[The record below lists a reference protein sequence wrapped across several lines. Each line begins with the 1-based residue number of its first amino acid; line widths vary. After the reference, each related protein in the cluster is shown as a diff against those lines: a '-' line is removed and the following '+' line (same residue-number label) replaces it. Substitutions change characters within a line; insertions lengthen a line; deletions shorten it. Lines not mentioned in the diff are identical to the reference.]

1 MAFSAIFSI
10 HKILQEY
17 MKGDTPTR
25 LFDFPRFQLNNK
37 PLADSLATKV
47 DGKWK
52 KISTQEYVD
61 MSDQFGRA
69 LIEAGLQ
76 PGDKVAVAST
86 NNRWEWNILDIG
98 TLQAG
103 CVDVP
108 VYPTISEDDYEYIFN
123 DAGVKLVFVSDEA
136 LYEKIIHIKEKVE
149 GLAEIYTFDP
159 VPNAPN
165 WMDFMAMGESNTH
178 QEVLEQRMKAV
189 KTEDLATLIY
199 TSGTTGRPKGVML
212 SHQNIASNSLD
223 SFPRIPTK
231 GDNELALSFLPLCHV
246 YERMLIYLYCY
257 ACVPIYYAE
266 SMDSIGDNIRE
277 LQPTIFTAV
286 PRLLEKIYDRI
297 VAKGSELTGIKK
309 KLFFWAIELGEEY
322 ELTGKGGMYKLK
334 LAIVRKLIFSKWM
347 EALGGRVKAIASG
360 SAALNPRL
368 IRIFSAAGVN
378 IQEGYGLTETSPVIS
393 VNGPD
398 VDQKRIGTVGRLI
411 RNVEVKIA
419 EDGEILCKGPN
430 VMLGYYNKPEATAE
444 VLSEDGW
451 FHTGDIGEFI
461 DGDFL
466 KITDRKKE
474 IFKTSGGKYI
484 APQLMETRFKESH
497 FIEQIMVI
505 GEGEKHPAAIVQPD
519 FEFLK
524 SYCKRKGLEYG
535 SEKEV
540 IQNEKIKA
548 RIFQDVEAI
557 NRHFGKWEQVK
568 KIELSDHAWTVDS
581 GELTPTMK
589 LKRRIVQSLHQD
601 HYERIY
607 GHKPGH

>member
-1 MAFSAIFSI
+1 
-10 HKILQEY
+10 

-25 LFDFPRFQLNNK
+25 LFDFPRYQLKNK
-37 PLADSLATKV
+37 PLTDSLANKIN
-47 DGKWK
+47 GSWK

-61 MSDQFGRA
+61 LSEQFGRA
-69 LIEAGLQ
+69 LIEAGLVA
-76 PGDKVAVAST
+76 GDKVAVAST
-86 NNRWEWNILDIG
+86 NNRYEWNILDIG

-136 LYEKIIHIKEKVE
+136 LYKKIVHIKNKVE
-149 GLAEIYTFDP
+149 GLAEIYTFDK
-159 VPNAPN
+159 VEGAPH
-165 WMDFMAMGESNTH
+165 WMEFMAKGESDAH
-178 QEVLEQRMKAV
+178 QAELQQRMDAV
-189 KTEDLATLIY
+189 QPADLATLIY

-212 SHQNIASNSLD
+212 SHSNVASNSLD
-223 SFPRIPTK
+223 SFGRIPTK

-257 ACVPIYYAE
+257 AGVPIYYAE
-266 SMDSIGDNIRE
+266 SMETIGDNIRE
-277 LQPTIFTAV
+277 IHPTIFTVV

-309 KLFFWAIELGEEY
+309 RLFFWAIELGEEY
-322 ELTGKGGMYKLK
+322 ELEGKSAWYNFQLK
-334 LAIVRKLIFSKWM
+334 IARKLIFSKWM

-393 VNGPD
+393 VNGPNSD
-398 VDQKRIGTVGRLI
+398 LKRIGSVGKLI
-411 RNVEVKIA
+411 PNVEVKIA
-419 EDGEILCKGPN
+419 ADGEILCKGPN
-430 VMLGYYNKPEATAE
+430 VMMGYYNKPEATAE
-444 VLSEDGW
+444 VLTAEGW

-461 DGDFL
+461 EGDFL

-497 FIEQIMVI
+497 FVEQVMVI
-505 GEGEKHPAAIVQPD
+505 GESEKHPAAFIQPD

-524 SYCKRKGLEYG
+524 AYCERKGIEYA
-535 SEKEV
+535 SDKEIV
-540 IQNEKIKA
+540 QNERIQN
-548 RIFQDVEAI
+548 RIMEDVEGI
-557 NRHFGKWEQVK
+557 NQNFGNWEQVK
-568 KIELSDHAWTVDS
+568 KIQLSDHQWTVDS

-589 LKRRIVQSLHQD
+589 LKRRIVLSLHQD

-607 GHKPGH
+607 GHKPGE

>member
-1 MAFSAIFSI
+1 
-10 HKILQEY
+10 

-25 LFDFPRFQLNNK
+25 LFDFPRYQLKNK
-37 PLADSLATKV
+37 PLTDSLATKV
-47 DGKWK
+47 NGSWK

-61 MSDQFGRA
+61 LSEQFGRA
-69 LIEAGLQ
+69 LIETGLQ

-86 NNRWEWNILDIG
+86 NNRYEWNILDIG

-136 LYEKIIHIKEKVE
+136 LYEKIIPIKDKVD
-149 GLAEIYTFDP
+149 GLADIYTFDQ
-159 VPNAPN
+159 VEGAPN
-165 WMDFMAMGESNTH
+165 WMEFMAKGEADTH
-178 QEVLEQRMKAV
+178 QAELEKRMDAV
-189 KTEDLATLIY
+189 KPEDLATLIY

-212 SHQNIASNSLD
+212 SHNNVASNSLD
-223 SFPRIPTK
+223 SYERIPTK

-246 YERMLIYLYCY
+246 YERMLVYLYCY
-257 ACVPIYYAE
+257 SCVPIYYAE
-266 SMDSIGDNIRE
+266 SMETIGDNIRE
-277 LQPTIFTAV
+277 VHPTIFTAV

-309 KLFFWAIELGEEY
+309 RLFFWALALGEEY
-322 ELTGKGGMYKLK
+322 ELEGKSGWYNFQLGI
-334 LAIVRKLIFSKWM
+334 ARKLIFSKWM

-393 VNGPD
+393 VNGPNND
-398 VDQKRIGTVGRLI
+398 LKRIGSVGKLI
-411 RNVEVKIA
+411 PNVEVKIA

-430 VMLGYYNKPEATAE
+430 VMMGYYNKPEATAE
-444 VLSEDGW
+444 VLTADGW

-497 FIEQIMVI
+497 FVEQVMVI
-505 GEGEKHPAAIVQPD
+505 GEAEKHPAAVIQPD

-524 SYCKRKGLEYG
+524 SYCERKGIDYP
-535 SEKEV
+535 SDQEV
-540 IQNEKIKA
+540 VQNERIKE
-548 RIFQDVEAI
+548 RIMQDVEEI
-557 NRHFGKWEQVK
+557 NQNFGKWEQVK
-568 KIELSDHAWTVDS
+568 KIELSDHQWTVDS

-589 LKRRIVQSLHQD
+589 LKRRIVLSLHQD

-607 GHKPGH
+607 GHKPGK

>member
-1 MAFSAIFSI
+1 
-10 HKILQEY
+10 
-17 MKGDTPTR
+17 MKGNTPTR
-25 LFDFPRFQLNNK
+25 LFDFPRYQLATK

-47 DGKWK
+47 NGEWK
-52 KISTQEYVD
+52 KISSQEYVD
-61 MSDQFGRA
+61 LSEQFGRA
-69 LIEAGLQ
+69 VIEAGLV
-76 PGDKVAVAST
+76 PGDKIAVAST
-86 NNRWEWNILDIG
+86 NNRYEWNILDIG

-136 LYEKIIHIKEKVE
+136 LYEKIVHIKDKVD
-149 GLAEIYTFDP
+149 GLMEIYTFDE
-159 VPNAPN
+159 VAGAPH
-165 WMDFMAMGESNTH
+165 WMDFMAKGEAMDH
-178 QEVLEQRMKAV
+178 QQELEKRMDSVKA
-189 KTEDLATLIY
+189 EDLATLIY

-212 SHQNIASNSLD
+212 SHSNVASNSLD
-223 SFPRIPTK
+223 SYPRIPTK
-231 GDNELALSFLPLCHV
+231 GDNEIALSFLPLCHV

-257 ACVPIYYAE
+257 SCVPIYYAE
-266 SMDSIGDNIRE
+266 SMETIGDNIRE
-277 LQPTIFTAV
+277 IHPTIFTAV

-309 KLFFWAIELGEEY
+309 RLFFWALELGEEY
-322 ELTGKGGMYKLK
+322 ELTGKSGWYNFQLK
-334 LAIVRKLIFSKWM
+334 IARKLIFSKWM

-398 VDQKRIGTVGRLI
+398 VDGQRIGTVGRLI
-411 RNVEVKIA
+411 DNVEVKIA
-419 EDGEILCKGPN
+419 ADGEILCKGPN
-430 VMLGYYNKPEATAE
+430 VMMGYYNKPEATAE
-444 VLSEDGW
+444 VLTEDGW
-451 FHTGDIGEFI
+451 FHTGDIGEFVE
-461 DGDFL
+461 GDFL

-524 SYCKRKGLEYG
+524 SYCDRKGIEYA
-535 SEKEV
+535 SE
-540 IQNEKIKA
+540 
-548 RIFQDVEAI
+548 EAI
-557 NRHFGKWEQVK
+557 VQNDRIKERIMQDIDALNTNFGKWEQVK
-568 KIELSDHAWTVDS
+568 KIELSNHQWTVDT

-589 LKRRIVQSLHQD
+589 LKRRIVLSIHQD
-601 HYERIY
+601 HYDAIY
-607 GHKPGH
+607 GHKPGK

>member
-1 MAFSAIFSI
+1 
-10 HKILQEY
+10 

-25 LFDFPRFQLNNK
+25 LFDFPRYQLKNK
-37 PLADSLATKV
+37 PLTDSLATKV
-47 DGKWK
+47 NGSWK

-61 MSDQFGRA
+61 LSEQFGRA
-69 LIEAGLQ
+69 LIETGLQ

-86 NNRWEWNILDIG
+86 NNRYEWNILDIG

-136 LYEKIIHIKEKVE
+136 LYEKIIHIKDKVD
-149 GLAEIYTFDP
+149 GLAEIYTFDQ
-159 VPNAPN
+159 VEGAPN
-165 WMDFMAMGESNTH
+165 WMEFMAKGEADTH
-178 QEVLEQRMKAV
+178 QAELEKRMDAV
-189 KTEDLATLIY
+189 KPEDLATLIY

-212 SHQNIASNSLD
+212 SHNNVASNSLD
-223 SFPRIPTK
+223 SYERIPTK

-246 YERMLIYLYCY
+246 YERMLVYLYCY
-257 ACVPIYYAE
+257 SCVPIYYAE
-266 SMDSIGDNIRE
+266 SMETIGDNIRE
-277 LQPTIFTAV
+277 VHPTIFTAV

-309 KLFFWAIELGEEY
+309 RLFFWALALGEEY
-322 ELTGKGGMYKLK
+322 ELEGKSGWYNFQLGI
-334 LAIVRKLIFSKWM
+334 ARKLIFSKWM

-393 VNGPD
+393 VNGPNSD
-398 VDQKRIGTVGRLI
+398 LKRIGSVGKLI
-411 RNVEVKIA
+411 PNVEVKIA

-430 VMLGYYNKPEATAE
+430 VMMGYYNKPEATAE
-444 VLSEDGW
+444 VLTEDGW

-497 FIEQIMVI
+497 FVEQVMVI
-505 GEGEKHPAAIVQPD
+505 GEAEKHPAAVIQPD

-524 SYCKRKGLEYG
+524 SYCERKGIDYPSDQEIVQNNRI
-535 SEKEV
+535 KE
-540 IQNEKIKA
+540 
-548 RIFQDVEAI
+548 RIMEDVEEI
-557 NRHFGKWEQVK
+557 NQNFGKWEQVK
-568 KIELSDHAWTVDS
+568 KIELSDHQWTVDT

-589 LKRRIVQSLHQD
+589 LKRRIVLSLHQD

-607 GHKPGH
+607 GHKPGK

>member
-1 MAFSAIFSI
+1 
-10 HKILQEY
+10 

-25 LFDFPRFQLNNK
+25 LFDFPRYQLK
-37 PLADSLATKV
+37 TKALPDSLATKV
-47 DGKWK
+47 NGTWR
-52 KISTQEYVD
+52 KISTQEYI
-61 MSDQFGRA
+61 SESERFSRA
-69 LIEAGLQ
+69 LIASGLQ

-86 NNRWEWNILDIG
+86 NNRWEWNVLDIG

-103 CVDVP
+103 CIDVP

-123 DAGVKLVFVSDEA
+123 DAGVKLVFVSDES
-136 LYEKIIHIKEKVE
+136 LYEKIVHIKDSVE
-149 GLAEIYTFDP
+149 ALAEIYTFDE

-165 WMDFMAMGESNTH
+165 WQSFLALGDGDEHQAELEKRMD
-178 QEVLEQRMKAV
+178 AV
-189 KTEDLATLIY
+189 ETDDLATLIY

-212 SHQNIASNSLD
+212 SHRNIASNSLD
-223 SFPRIPTK
+223 SFGRIPTK
-231 GDNELALSFLPLCHV
+231 GDDELALSFLPLCHV

-266 SMDSIGDNIRE
+266 SMETIGDNIRE
-277 LQPTIFTAV
+277 VQPTIFTAV
-286 PRLLEKIYDRI
+286 PRLLEKIYDKI
-297 VAKGSELTGIKK
+297 VAKGAQLSGIKK
-309 KLFFWAIELGEEY
+309 RLFFWALELGEEY
-322 ELTGKGGMYKLK
+322 ELQGKGGWYNFQLK
-334 LAIVRKLIFSKWM
+334 IARKLIFSKWL

-393 VNGPD
+393 VNGPNID
-398 VDQKRIGTVGRLI
+398 LKRIGTVGKLI
-411 RNVEVKIA
+411 PNVEVKIA

-444 VLSEDGW
+444 VLTEDGW
-451 FHTGDIGEFI
+451 FHTGDIGEFVE
-461 DGDFL
+461 GEFL

-474 IFKTSGGKYI
+474 MFKTSGGKYI
-484 APQLMETRFKESH
+484 APQLMETRYKESH
-497 FIEQIMVI
+497 FIEQVMVI

-524 SYCKRKGLEYG
+524 SYCERKGINYG
-535 SEKEV
+535 SAHEIV
-540 IQNEKIKA
+540 QNEQIHD
-548 RIFQDVEAI
+548 RIMKDIRAI
-557 NRHFGKWEQVK
+557 NNNFGKWEQVK

-589 LKRRIVQSLHQD
+589 LKRRIVLSLHQD

>member
-1 MAFSAIFSI
+1 
-10 HKILQEY
+10 

-25 LFDFPRFQLNNK
+25 LFDFPRYQLKNK
-37 PLADSLATKV
+37 PLTDSLANKIN
-47 DGKWK
+47 GSWK

-61 MSDQFGRA
+61 LSEQFGRA
-69 LIEAGLQ
+69 LIEAGLVA
-76 PGDKVAVAST
+76 GDKVAVAST
-86 NNRWEWNILDIG
+86 NNRYEWNILDIG

-136 LYEKIIHIKEKVE
+136 LYKKIVHIKNKVE
-149 GLAEIYTFDP
+149 GLAEIYTFDK
-159 VPNAPN
+159 VEGAPH
-165 WMDFMAMGESNTH
+165 WMEFMAKGESDAH
-178 QEVLEQRMKAV
+178 QAELQQRMDAV
-189 KTEDLATLIY
+189 QPADLATLIY

-212 SHQNIASNSLD
+212 SHSNVASNSLD
-223 SFPRIPTK
+223 SFGRIPTK

-257 ACVPIYYAE
+257 AGVPIYYAE
-266 SMDSIGDNIRE
+266 SMETIGDNIRE
-277 LQPTIFTAV
+277 IHPTIFTAV

-309 KLFFWAIELGEEY
+309 RLFFWAIELGEEY
-322 ELTGKGGMYKLK
+322 ELEGKSAWYNFQLK
-334 LAIVRKLIFSKWM
+334 IARKLIFSKWM

-393 VNGPD
+393 VNGPNSD
-398 VDQKRIGTVGRLI
+398 LKRIGSVGKLI
-411 RNVEVKIA
+411 PNVEVKIA
-419 EDGEILCKGPN
+419 ADGEILCKGPN
-430 VMLGYYNKPEATAE
+430 VMMGYYNKPEATAE
-444 VLSEDGW
+444 VLTAEGW

-461 DGDFL
+461 EGDFL

-497 FIEQIMVI
+497 FVEQVMVI
-505 GEGEKHPAAIVQPD
+505 GESEKHPAAFIQPD

-524 SYCKRKGLEYG
+524 AYCERKGIEYA
-535 SEKEV
+535 SDKEIV
-540 IQNEKIKA
+540 QNERIQN
-548 RIFQDVEAI
+548 RIMEDVEGI
-557 NRHFGKWEQVK
+557 NQNFGNWEQVK
-568 KIELSDHAWTVDS
+568 KIQLSDHQWTVDS

-589 LKRRIVQSLHQD
+589 LKRRIVLSLHQD

-607 GHKPGH
+607 GHKPGE